1 VSGGGR
7 FAHWRKSVGGTTDK
21 LSTASRNPTGLG
33 IRFALPNPASP
44 FRKGEAQLNLP
55 FGKCVLAALLLTLLT
70 PARAQDSGDAPART
84 PEELEVIEGEIEI
97 RRNTEEDLSAE
108 AEALAAE
115 IERLRSRAIEAA
127 AAIQENERER
137 ARLSAELPVLRD
149 RLANA
154 RNALAAKRETLG
166 PLLTVLQ
173 RLRRNPPPAIFLSPD
188 DGAEAARAAM
198 MMSALTRQIVREAEA
213 LRRNLEEIEE
223 LIAGIHTRQA
233 ALEKA
238 NADYARTR
246 TEIDGLV
253 EAKRTLQERTMGDL
267 AVERARL
274 EELSRRAAD
283 MQSLMAWL
291 EEEAPA
297 TPDAVTGEVTETPVT
312 VSAGAAGRTGFAA
325 LKGRLPLP
333 ANGTL
338 AGRFGDPIPPAGVAE
353 GLTLATAPLAQ
364 VTAPADGEIVF
375 TGTFGSYGQ
384 LLILSPGDGYFM
396 VLAGFGRIDAASGQ
410 FVLAGE
416 PLGLMPDLDAV
427 LYVEIQRN
435 RDPLD
440 PWPWFA
446 AAAEAGG

>member
-1 VSGGGR
+1 MN
-7 FAHWRKSVGGTTDK
+7 
-21 LSTASRNPTGLG
+21 LSS
-33 IRFALPNPASP
+33 
-44 FRKGEAQLNLP
+44 E
-55 FGKCVLAALLLTLLT
+55 KCTLTALLFAVLLL
-70 PARAQDSGDAPART
+70 PAHAQESGDAPART

-97 RRNTEEDLSAE
+97 RRSTEEDLSAE

-137 ARLSAELPVLRD
+137 ARLTAELPVLRE
-149 RLANA
+149 RLDGA
-154 RNALAAKRETLG
+154 RNALAEKRETLG

-173 RLRRNPPPAIFLSPD
+173 RLRRNPPPAIFLAPD

-198 MMSALTRQIVREAEA
+198 MMSALTRQVVREADA

-223 LIAGIHTRQA
+223 LIAGIGARND

-238 NADYARTR
+238 NEDYARTR
-246 TEIDGLV
+246 IEIDGLV
-253 EAKRTLQERTMGDL
+253 EAKRDLQERTMGDL

-283 MQSLMAWL
+283 MQSLMTWL

-297 TPDAVTGEVTETPVT
+297 APDAVTGEVTETPVT
-312 VSAGAAGRTGFAA
+312 VSAGTGRTSFAS

-338 AGRFGDPIPPAGVAE
+338 TGRFGDPVPPAGIAE
-353 GLTLATAPLAQ
+353 GVTLATAPLAQ
-364 VTAPADGEIVF
+364 VTAPVDGEIVF

-410 FVLAGE
+410 FVLTGE
-416 PLGLMPDLDAV
+416 PLGLMPDMGAV
-427 LYVEIQRN
+427 LYVELQRN
-435 RDPLD
+435 RDPFD